1 MTEQPYN
8 QETDA
13 TFDELI
19 GKHYPTAQEL
29 LNEPHRHPGG
39 RVMTREPSTAE
50 GKKAQAWQM
59 AGCASLFLSICAGL
73 SLILAVWK
81 W

>member
-1 MTEQPYN
+1 MTREPYDQEAHAEFDRIINPYAVPYDDQPP
-8 QETDA
+8 Q
-13 TFDELI
+13 
-19 GKHYPTAQEL
+19 
-29 LNEPHRHPGG
+29 RHPGG
-39 RVMTREPSTAE
+39 RTMTREPSTAE
-50 GKKAQAWQM
+50 DKKAQAWQM